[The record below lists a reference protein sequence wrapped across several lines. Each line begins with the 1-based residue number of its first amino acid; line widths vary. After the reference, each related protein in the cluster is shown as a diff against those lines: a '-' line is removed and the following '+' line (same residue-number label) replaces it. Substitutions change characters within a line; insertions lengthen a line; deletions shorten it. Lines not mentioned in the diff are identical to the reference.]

1 MREEAAVQ
9 ERPGARGE
17 LGDTPRV
24 VEAAAAAVGLGEG
37 RGEREGGEE
46 QEREGRRHGS
56 RGTAEVGSCLG
67 ASVVSRL

>member
-24 VEAAAAAVGLGEG
+24 VEAAAVGLGEC